1 LQVIRPS
8 DPGEEV
14 LFRTGTEP
22 RKTFRICYTHSW
34 DKCPIIEVYRI
45 EKDGTMTQ
53 EEEIYGWFGAGLEF
67 NPPNGFTDMKD
78 GMVHIR
84 NMERNLTAIPIRVGW
99 ISGFRLE
106 YEQGVIRLDSLVP
119 PGTLVSIRV
128 FHRSSSQR
136 KAKKFPWGNE
146 ERAPSSWPE

>member
-1 LQVIRPS
+1 MNDRAEGDTYELQVIRPL
-8 DPGEEV
+8 DPGETV
-14 LFRTGTEP
+14 LFRAGTEP

-45 EKDGTMTQ
+45 EKDGTVTQ

-67 NPPNGFTDMKD
+67 NPPNGFIDMQD

-84 NMERNLTAIPIRVGW
+84 NMKRNLTAIPIRVGW

-106 YEQGVIRLDSLVP
+106 YGYEVIPLDSLVP
-119 PGTLVSIRV
+119 PGTLVAIRV
-128 FHRSSSQR
+128 FRCSS
-136 KAKKFPWGNE
+136 P
-146 ERAPSSWPE
+146 